1 LIQVYAVVLWIAPLM
16 RLIILWSVV
25 HVHHDPPMKQKLAE
39 TRAFFFSAIMLNA
52 RNVPKSAVAEVMRV
66 SVNNVVISKME
77 CFTQYKPK

>member
-1 LIQVYAVVLWIAPLM
+1 
-16 RLIILWSVV
+16 
-25 HVHHDPPMKQKLAE
+25 MKQKLAE